1 MYVCVKKLKQEIRR
15 AKLTTRKPRKA
26 LPKWNEMSCHYGLRW
41 RVNSKQHFA
50 RLPLSSLFVVVG
62 CYICCSYAVPIF
74 SLFSF
79 CCFFLLLYSFFFQL
93 YFLDF
98 IIIAFPQASSKNL
111 IGIQLNPHS
120 WISNTKSVFTYFSF
134 KLWGVQ
140 GSAENCDKNSNLQ
153 RRSLCTDAAPVQCL
167 LLSSQ
172 VLSIRRNAS
181 K

>member
-1 MYVCVKKLKQEIRR
+1 MCVCVKKLKQEIRR

-79 CCFFLLLYSFFFQL
+79 CCFFLLLYSFFFN
-93 YFLDF
+93 Y
-98 IIIAFPQASSKNL
+98 IL
-111 IGIQLNPHS
+111 ILSLPALMH
-120 WISNTKSVFTYFSF
+120 TKDCLLSCQREFMQI
-134 KLWGVQ
+134 KLWYCPNATALTTHLNCK
-140 GSAENCDKNSNLQ
+140 SAPSS
-153 RRSLCTDAAPVQCL
+153 RRW
-167 LLSSQ
+167 
-172 VLSIRRNAS
+172 
-181 K
+181 